1 MTPHHESTGI
11 AALDELGLRLEAA
24 AARPPARRL
33 TRPRRWAALALGAL
47 AITATPALAA
57 TVFNGPPPLEET
69 PPQVG
74 AAIDRS
80 DPVATG
86 RALAREGFRVHW
98 ILVTD
103 NPERGAIP
111 PTRSRDVAAPPA
123 GTEIL
128 SVLNAKGGNEADTNT
143 RDLMVEIAPLGSAI
157 LEEHR

>member
-11 AALDELGLRLEAA
+11 AALDELGVRFEAV
-24 AARPPARRL
+24 AARTPARRPAW
-33 TRPRRWAALALGAL
+33 PRRWAALALGGL
-47 AITATPALAA
+47 AIVATPALAA
-57 TVFNGPPPLEET
+57 TVFDGPPPLEET
-69 PPQVG
+69 LPQVG

-98 ILVTD
+98 VLITD
-103 NPERGAIP
+103 NPDRGADT
-111 PTRSRDVAAPPA
+111 PTRSRNVAAPPA

-128 SVLNAKGGNEADTNT
+128 SVLNAQGGNEADANT
-143 RDLMVEIAPLGSAI
+143 RDLTVEVAPLGSKI